1 MRFFL
6 WALSLPQNLFLFPML
21 AVIPV
26 HVSVYSLDYD
36 LYFLF
41 FFCLFLI
48 YNRPTHLFIRFWEN
62 PTSRTPQAI
71 LPILTGAAR
80 PPPLPP
86 PGSP

>member
-41 FFCLFLI
+41 FCLFLI
-48 YNRPTHLFIRFWEN
+48 YNRPTHLFIHFWEN

-80 PPPLPP
+80 PPPLPL